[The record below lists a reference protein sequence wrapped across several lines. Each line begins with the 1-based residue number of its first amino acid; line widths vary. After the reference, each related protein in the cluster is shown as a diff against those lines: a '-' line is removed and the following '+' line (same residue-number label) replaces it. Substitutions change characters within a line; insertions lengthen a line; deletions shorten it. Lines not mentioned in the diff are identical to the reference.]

1 MKSKFI
7 VVSKK
12 LFIKRDPGVGT
23 GALALLMLAFCA
35 GIASCRKSDEGQS
48 ASGDPSALDSA
59 GKVVMTEQDK
69 ERAYYFK
76 LATSAEKGDT
86 EAQRELG
93 TRYLMGEGLKKSAE
107 KGLYWLHRAANGNNK
122 QAQYALAQLLA
133 TAENTE
139 KNAPAALHWM
149 TKAADNGLPEA
160 QRDLAAWYLDG
171 KLTPVNWDKAK
182 LYITR
187 AAKAG
192 DADAQYILGE
202 MYLSGT
208 AVEKDEKLA
217 REWIAKAAAQEHP
230 RAKQRL
236 ELL

>member
-1 MKSKFI
+1 MKDKSII
-7 VVSKK
+7 VRKK
-12 LFIKRDPGVGT
+12 CFLSHGVG
-23 GALALLMLAFCA
+23 AVALLLLIFC
-35 GIASCRKSDEGQS
+35 GGMASCRKSDEGQS
-48 ASGDPSALDSA
+48 ASGDSSESGPS

-69 ERAYYFK
+69 ERAYYFR

-86 EAQRELG
+86 ESQRELG
-93 TRYLMGEGLKKSAE
+93 TRYLMGEGLKQSAE
-107 KGLYWLHRAANGNNK
+107 KGLYWLHKSASGNNK

-139 KNAPAALHWM
+139 KNATAALQWM
-149 TKAADNGLPEA
+149 TKAADNGLLEA

-171 KLTPVNWDKAK
+171 KLTPVNWEKAK
-182 LYITR
+182 LYIAR

-202 MYLSGT
+202 MYLAGT